1 MAKRQSCGKSF
12 YPVATD
18 ILISKELT
26 GSLEINKTRK
36 ASGMGRGR
44 LFKESNTA
52 EGPKT
57 GWSEEP
63 IWICWLDCLKT
74 GLLFSEALSWDV
86 GRKKL
91 NLSGS
96 LEFSQAC
103 MLSGLSYWE
112 CRWYLVKSP
121 YPVVVVETYGEGV
134 RRNTAKLIGEGTSSI
149 WRKAILDLALQ
160 INIDIMKQKMPSC
173 RHIATKRG
181 I

>member
-18 ILISKELT
+18 ILISKLLT

-52 EGPKT
+52 EGLKT

-74 GLLFSEALSWDV
+74 GLLFPEACWQKEIKSFWKPWVFSGMYVKWLELLRMQVVLSQISLPCGCGWD
-86 GRKKL
+86 L
-91 NLSGS
+91 
-96 LEFSQAC
+96 
-103 MLSGLSYWE
+103 W
-112 CRWYLVKSP
+112 
-121 YPVVVVETYGEGV
+121 
-134 RRNTAKLIGEGTSSI
+134 RRGPQNTAKLMGEGTSSI